1 MQFVKTLRDRIRIMM
16 RWRRLDL
23 PGHDEARLR
32 DELGSWHLEGHAE
45 FVEDRNRW
53 ELGYTVSC
61 TLDWIT
67 TRAIVK
73 GRSDRGAIEANVV
86 RSPVGGWTVNGV
98 AVPAVAGCIDVDL
111 AFTPATNLLSL
122 RRLDLAIGQEAEV
135 VAAWLTF
142 PEFSLTPLR
151 QRYRRT
157 SQTTYDY
164 AAPDLPFAGIL
175 TVDPDG
181 FVLDYAG
188 LWRADLPSSE

>member
-1 MQFVKTLRDRIRIMM
+1 M

-23 PGHDEARLR
+23 PGLDEAGLR
-32 DELGSWHLEGHAE
+32 REPGAWHLEGHAE

-53 ELGYTVSC
+53 ELGYTVTC
-61 TLDWIT
+61 GTDWVT
-67 TRAIVK
+67 TRAMVK
-73 GRSDRGAIEANVV
+73 GHSGRGAIEANVV
-86 RSPVGGWTVNGV
+86 RSGDGSWALNGA
-98 AVPAVAGCIDVDL
+98 AVPAVAGCTDVDL

-122 RRLDLAIGQEAEV
+122 RRLDLAVGQEAEV

-142 PEFSLTPLR
+142 PEFSLIPLR

-175 TVDPDG
+175 SVTPEG

-188 LWRADLPSSE
+188 LWRADPPVTE

>member
-1 MQFVKTLRDRIRIMM
+1 MQFVRM

-23 PGHDEARLR
+23 PGFDEARLR
-32 DELGSWHLEGHAE
+32 SEARSWHLEGRAE

-53 ELGYTVSC
+53 ELGYTVTC
-61 TLDWIT
+61 GTDWAT
-67 TRAIVK
+67 TRAVVK
-73 GRSDRGAIEANVV
+73 GGSGRGAIEANVV
-86 RSPVGGWTVNGV
+86 RSGDGRWALYGA
-98 AVPAVAGCIDVDL
+98 AVPAVGGCTDVDL

-122 RRLDLAIGQEAEV
+122 RRLDLAVGQEAEV

-157 SQTTYDY
+157 SQTTYEY

-175 TVDPDG
+175 TVDPGG
-181 FVLDYAG
+181 FVLDYAD
-188 LWRADLPSSE
+188 LWRADLPSAK

>member
-1 MQFVKTLRDRIRIMM
+1 M

-23 PGHDEARLR
+23 PGLDEARLR
-32 DELGSWHLEGHAE
+32 REPESWHLEGHAE

-53 ELGYTVSC
+53 ELGYSVAC
-61 TLDWIT
+61 GPDWVT
-67 TRAIVK
+67 ARGAVK
-73 GRSDRGAIEANVV
+73 GHSGRGAIEANVV
-86 RSPVGGWTVNGV
+86 RSATGGWTLNG
-98 AVPAVAGCIDVDL
+98 AEVPGVAGCTDVDL

-122 RRLDLAIGQEAEV
+122 RRLDLAVGQEAEV

-151 QRYRRT
+151 QLYRRT

-164 AAPDLPFAGIL
+164 SAPDLPFAGIL
-175 TVDPDG
+175 TVNPDG

-188 LWRADLPSSE
+188 LWRADLEGAK